1 MTNKEAFTEFY
12 RGFAVGFGI
21 IGMFI
26 LFTVIITPN
35 DPTPEKKFEVVDRYD
50 GQCNVVRYN
59 RQEEGRYTYF
69 LDCRQGRETVP
80 FTE

>member
-21 IGMFI
+21 IGVFI
-26 LFTVIITPN
+26 LFTVIITPH

-50 GQCNVVRYN
+50 GQCDVVRYTDSSN
-59 RQEEGRYTYF
+59 RWNYL
-69 LDCRQGRETVP
+69 LDCRDAGKGKTK
-80 FTE
+80 